1 MQNSN
6 IDINELKHKI
16 KNGEIQGNM
25 TCIARCLH
33 PEFKEHYQ
41 DIQSIDLSSKTILDT
56 LTTIQNYQ

>member
-1 MQNSN
+1 MQNSD

-16 KNGEIQGNM
+16 KNGKIQGNM

-33 PEFKEHYQ
+33 PEFKENYQ
-41 DIQSIDLSSKTILDT
+41 NSQSIDLSSETILDT